1 MPELPEVEV
10 TRQGIAPHLE
20 GRLLRGAQVRESRLR
35 WPVPADLDALVR
47 GREVAAVRRRAK
59 YLVLDLA
66 RSGRPAAALLIH
78 LGMSGSLRVVPETA
92 PLNRHDHLDLRLD
105 EGSVLRL
112 RDPRRFGAV
121 LWTEEEPELHQR
133 LVGLGPEPLGPE
145 LTGAYLY
152 QRSRGRTA
160 TVKAFLMDAGVV
172 VGVGN
177 IYASE
182 ALFRA
187 GIHPG
192 RAAGRVGRT
201 RYARLAAAVQAVLT
215 EAIEAGGTTLRD
227 FTDIDG
233 APGYFRQQLAVYGHE
248 GAPCPSCG
256 RALRRTVIA
265 QRATFHCTRCQR

>member
-47 GREVAAVRRRAK
+47 DREVAAVRRRAK
-59 YLVLDLA
+59 YLILDLA
-66 RSGRPAAALLIH
+66 RSDRPTTALLIH
-78 LGMSGSLRVVPETA
+78 LGMSGSLRVVPEAT
-92 PLNRHDHLDLRLD
+92 PLHRHDHLDLRI
-105 EGSVLRL
+105 EGGSVLRL

-121 LWTEEEPELHQR
+121 LWTETEPEGHER
-133 LVGLGPEPLGPE
+133 LAGLGPEPLGHE

-152 QRSRGRTA
+152 RRSRGRTA
-160 TVKAFLMDAGVV
+160 TVKAFLMDASVV

-192 RAAGRVGRT
+192 RAAGRLGRT
-201 RYARLAAAVQAVLT
+201 RYTRLAGAVQQILT
-215 EAIEAGGTTLRD
+215 EAIAAGGTTLRD
-227 FTDIDG
+227 FTDSEG

-248 GAPCPSCG
+248 GAPCPGCG
-256 RALRRTVIA
+256 RALRRAVIA
-265 QRATFHCTRCQR
+265 QRASFFCTRCQR